1 MSAADPEVMLLYVT
15 TPDIA
20 VAERIARAVVEA
32 REAACANILPGALS
46 VYRWEGAVETAS
58 ECVLVIKTV
67 AGRTEDVIRRVRALH
82 PYEVP
87 AIVAWPV
94 TTGHPAFLD
103 WVRAE
108 SASG

>member
-1 MSAADPEVMLLYVT
+1 MSAADPEVVVIYVT
-15 TPDIA
+15 APDA
-20 VAERIARAVVEA
+20 TVAGLIARAVVEA

-46 VYRWEGAVETAS
+46 VFRWEGAVETAA

-82 PYEVP
+82 PYDIP

-94 TTGHPAFLD
+94 TAGHPAFLD

-108 SASG
+108 CGAG